1 MGKREL
7 GIVTIVMIAALL
19 GCSRETVKT
28 AQGYWDSARLL
39 FANKKYEETIKEY
52 RKLIKHYP
60 QDSLAIAALFAS
72 AEIYKNNLSEFNKSL
87 DVYQK
92 IIKQYA
98 SDPKAPN
105 AMFMIG
111 YVYSN
116 DLNDLDN
123 GRKWYN
129 KFIETYPDHMLVP
142 SAQWEIE
149 NLGKSLDE
157 IPNLQSISKEND

>member
-1 MGKREL
+1 MVKRGL
-7 GIVTIVMIAALL
+7 GIISVVLIAAFL
-19 GCSRETVKT
+19 GCSKEPVKT

-52 RKLIKHYP
+52 RQLVNHYP
-60 QDSLAIAALFAS
+60 QDTLAIAALFAS
-72 AEIYKNNLSEFNKSL
+72 AEIYKNNLSEFNRSL
-87 DVYQK
+87 AVYKK
-92 IIKQYA
+92 IIKDYT
-98 SDPKAPN
+98 SDSKAPN

-116 DLNDLDN
+116 DLDDQDN
-123 GRKWYN
+123 GRKWYT

-142 SAQWEIE
+142 SAKWEIE

-157 IPNLQSISKEND
+157 IPNLQSISKDSD

>member
-1 MGKREL
+1 MGQRGF
-7 GIVTIVMIAALL
+7 GIITIALLIALL
-19 GCSRETVKT
+19 GCSKEPVKT
-28 AQGYWDSARLL
+28 TQGYWDSARLL
-39 FANKKYEETIKEY
+39 FANKKYAETIKEY
-52 RKLIKHYP
+52 QKLIKHYP
-60 QDSLAIAALFAS
+60 QDSLSIAALFAS
-72 AEIYKNNLSEFNKSL
+72 AEIYKNNLSDFHKSL

-98 SDPKAPN
+98 ADSRTPN

-111 YVYSN
+111 YVYAN

-157 IPNLQSISKEND
+157 IPNLQSITKESD